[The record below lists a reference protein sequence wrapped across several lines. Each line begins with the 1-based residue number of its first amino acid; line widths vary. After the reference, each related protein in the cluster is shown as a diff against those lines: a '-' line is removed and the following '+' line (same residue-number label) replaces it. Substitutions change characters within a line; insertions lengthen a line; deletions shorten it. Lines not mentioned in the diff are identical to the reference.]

1 MEDVGKLLFRKLI
14 EILVSADVAP
24 YDCGDFIGQFSLLL
38 LFHVVSF
45 LDFSPPMPE
54 DSGDVVELK

>member
-24 YDCGDFIGQFSLLL
+24 YDCGDFIGQFFLL

-45 LDFSPPMPE
+45 LDFLPPLPE
-54 DSGDVVELK
+54 GSGDVVELK